1 MHRLRPLTFAAAL
14 GLAAAV
20 AAPAALAGP
29 RPVRIADTKK
39 PAPKKAIAVSAEHRK
54 ALAKLLVNY
63 KFGMTRD
70 EVIAVF
76 SKELDEQY
84 DGKIKA
90 AGDAHEQDLVRRDKK
105 TEVNRLQQSYVSFDD
120 AKPSPWDVSIVDA
133 EFRHNTGEAMLERW
147 EKQGNLNQR
156 RFFFFFNGK
165 LWKMFIS
172 LDLSILPEEQRNFAA
187 FAEKMERAYGP
198 GEVESNR
205 ILWRTADFEARAI
218 DKLKSYGML
227 ALVIEDSSVR
237 RQVDAT
243 REAKAPPRHEGN
255 GVIRAVIDKDNTDHP
270 NVKAN
275 SDTIDTVIRAQG
287 GDAPPKPR

>member
-1 MHRLRPLTFAAAL
+1 MHRLRRLTFAAAL
-14 GLAAAV
+14 GLAAAA

-29 RPVRIADTKK
+29 EHRSIPK
-39 PAPKKAIAVSAEHRK
+39 PRKAMAVSAEHRK
-54 ALAKLLVNY
+54 ALAKLTGGY

-76 SKELDEQY
+76 SKQLDEEY
-84 DGKIKA
+84 DERIKA
-90 AGDAHEQDLVRRDKK
+90 TTDIPTQDRLRRDKK
-105 TEVNRLQQSYVSFDD
+105 NEVNRLQQSYISFDD
-120 AKPSPWDVSIVDA
+120 GKPSPWDVSIVDA
-133 EFRHNTGEAMLERW
+133 EFAHNTGEAMLERW
-147 EKQGNLNQR
+147 EKQGGLNQR
-156 RFFFFFNGK
+156 RFFFFFDGK

-172 LDLSILPEEQRNFAA
+172 LDLSILPEDERNFAA
-187 FAEKMERAYGP
+187 FEEKMERAYGP

-205 ILWRTADFEARAI
+205 IIWRTADIEARAI

-227 ALVIEDSSVR
+227 AVVIEDSSVR

-287 GDAPPKPR
+287 GDAPPPKSR